1 MERHGD
7 GGKPLPAEEVEFVL
21 IGAGLPRTG
30 TMSTYTALEMV
41 LPGKCHH
48 MARVGH
54 DKSSRNVD
62 FWLAAVGGG
71 VTDEQW
77 RTFVRDERLSG
88 GVDYPLSL
96 FWKDLIRI
104 YPNAKVLLSDRDP
117 VRWYESVKN
126 TIYDVVG
133 IIAYN
138 PLTKYNPLMQLLL
151 RISGASR
158 FMQVPATLCFAET
171 PLGPRYPRGMF
182 GVVEAGQEEAV
193 RFFNDWKAMVV
204 STVPAERLLVWQ
216 VKQGWG
222 PLCQFLGV
230 PVPEE
235 PFPNVNDTPSMLKKI
250 RAVRVTVAATWAVQA
265 AALAAAAYF
274 WQ

>member
-1 MERHGD
+1 M
-7 GGKPLPAEEVEFVL
+7 
-21 IGAGLPRTG
+21 
-30 TMSTYTALEMV
+30 
-41 LPGKCHH
+41 
-48 MARVGH
+48 
-54 DKSSRNVD
+54 D

-104 YPNAKVLLSDRDP
+104 YPNAKVATTNTQEAPQVLLSDRDP

-133 IIAYN
+133 IIAHN

-158 FMQVPATLCFAET
+158 FIQVPAVGHPNLC
-171 PLGPRYPRGMF
+171 L
-182 GVVEAGQEEAV
+182 
-193 RFFNDWKAMVV
+193 
-204 STVPAERLLVWQ
+204 
-216 VKQGWG
+216 
-222 PLCQFLGV
+222 
-230 PVPEE
+230 
-235 PFPNVNDTPSMLKKI
+235 
-250 RAVRVTVAATWAVQA
+250 
-265 AALAAAAYF
+265 
-274 WQ
+274 